1 MTEQTY
7 VATGFPVARWM
18 GFHNRVLPCRDRKR
32 AEQGILCLKKVSM
45 SQQRIVI
52 GTGFYIATNPF
63 VTIVFGYDRALSAK
77 QHSVACARKSTAC
90 ARKST
95 ACARQGTRRAR
106 QTCMVTKKKKK
117 KRTLGTWGV
126 TAWY

>member
-18 GFHNRVLPCRDRKR
+18 GCHNRVLPCRDRKR

-90 ARKST
+90 AR
-95 ACARQGTRRAR
+95 QGTRRAR

-117 KRTLGTWGV
+117 KGPWVLGVSQHGIR
-126 TAWY
+126 A